1 MVMGRGERNEL
12 IGDTPTYGH
21 FAAVGSVP
29 TAIRLRTAAA
39 YLRAVRLHAE
49 AVALV
54 QEQQQLE
61 AVVARVAG
69 TTVGAYYDDLRES
82 TGLVAL
88 DSLLGNAAVEIA
100 TPGGGLWCGGP
111 VRPWPDSAW
120 PLDAATAS

>member
-1 MVMGRGERNEL
+1 MGRGERDKV
-12 IGDTPTYGH
+12 IGDATTYGR
-21 FAAVGSVP
+21 FAAIGGVP
-29 TAIRLRTAAA
+29 TATRLRMAAA
-39 YLRAVRLHAE
+39 YLRAARLHAE

-69 TTVGAYYDDLRES
+69 TTVGAHYDDLRES

-88 DSLLGNAAVEIA
+88 DSALGNAAVEIA

-111 VRPWPDSAW
+111 VRPWPESAW